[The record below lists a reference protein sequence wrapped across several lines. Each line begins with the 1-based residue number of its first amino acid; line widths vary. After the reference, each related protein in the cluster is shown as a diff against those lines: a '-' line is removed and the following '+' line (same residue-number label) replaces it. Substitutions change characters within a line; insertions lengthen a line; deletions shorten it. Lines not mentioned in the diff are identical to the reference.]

1 MSDSFENS
9 KTNVSCHIHMRTH
22 KTPNGLISRKLVG
35 QREWEDIFKE
45 LEKDSAMKND
55 VSRKT
60 LIQKLGRN

>member
-35 QREWEDIFKE
+35 QREGEDIFKE
-45 LEKDSAMKND
+45 LEKDSANEE
-55 VSRKT
+55 
-60 LIQKLGRN
+60 